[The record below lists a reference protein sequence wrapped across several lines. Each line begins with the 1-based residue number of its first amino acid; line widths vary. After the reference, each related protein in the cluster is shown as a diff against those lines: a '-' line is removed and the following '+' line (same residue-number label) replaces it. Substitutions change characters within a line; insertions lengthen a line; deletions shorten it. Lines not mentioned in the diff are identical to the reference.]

1 MALQIPDLET
11 LGQAF
16 NTIQVEVG
24 KVANH
29 SAWNNGAMINNQLNQ
44 VLAQLN
50 DVNTLTARFNAFETC
65 FNAFET
71 RFNSS
76 DHNAMARIANSG
88 LSLLDDELTPLVAR
102 TTNQLI
108 PNFPNTPADVE
119 QMTHIHIDP
128 VIAALG
134 GTVQGNINQKRLR
147 LRRLLG
153 LTPRLI

>member
-1 MALQIPDLET
+1 
-11 LGQAF
+11 
-16 NTIQVEVG
+16 
-24 KVANH
+24 
-29 SAWNNGAMINNQLNQ
+29 
-44 VLAQLN
+44 
-50 DVNTLTARFNAFETC
+50 
-65 FNAFET
+65 
-71 RFNSS
+71 
-76 DHNAMARIANSG
+76 MARIANSG

-119 QMTHIHIDP
+119 QMTRMLMFYNQMETDLTRCTDIHIDP